1 MMNKQVNIVLA
12 DDHKLFRDG
21 LKTILEKDSTMSIVG
36 EANDGLE
43 TISIAN
49 QLKPDIVIMDISM
62 PKLNGVEATRRI
74 ISENPQIKI
83 LVLSMHSDQR
93 FVLETLKA
101 GASGYLLKDSS
112 SLELNGAIK
121 SVMNDK
127 IYLSSQISKNVIE
140 DYVRIARQKESSVYS
155 LLSAREREVLQQ
167 LAEGKNN
174 REVAEQLNISVKTVE
189 SHRKNIMEKLNLFSI
204 AELTK
209 YAIREGITPLD

>member
-1 MMNKQVNIVLA
+1 MNKQVNIVLA